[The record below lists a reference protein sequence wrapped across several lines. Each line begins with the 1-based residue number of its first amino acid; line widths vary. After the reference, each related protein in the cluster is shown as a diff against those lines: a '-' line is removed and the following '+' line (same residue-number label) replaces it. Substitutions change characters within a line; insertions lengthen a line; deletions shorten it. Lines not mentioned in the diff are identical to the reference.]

1 MSCFVSFHYRFY
13 GTFRLHKVYRAL
25 STTKVTG
32 IGFVKEV
39 YKSDKRKSQHIMLT
53 FFLAYKV
60 LDKWISFD
68 KVLR

>member
-1 MSCFVSFHYRFY
+1 MGLLGSIKSIEFY
-13 GTFRLHKVYRAL
+13 PLQKLQELV
-25 STTKVTG
+25 
-32 IGFVKEV
+32 FVKEV